1 MPNLPLPSAPAVAL
15 VALALGATPALAQR
29 GGATAESLESLAA
42 APVRGQQVT
51 GLVAAFVKGND
62 TVLMKAYG
70 NADVEWDV
78 PMAVDAMFEVGSI
91 AKQFIAAAILQL
103 RYAGKL

>member
-29 GGATAESLESLAA
+29 GGAPAETLESLAA
-42 APVRGQQVT
+42 APVRGQRVT
-51 GLVAAFVKGND
+51 GLVAAVVKGND
-62 TVLMKAYG
+62 TLLMKAYG

-78 PMAVDAMFEVGSI
+78 PMAGDAVFEVGAI
-91 AKQFIAAAILQL
+91 AKQFNPPAILPL
-103 RYAGKL
+103 RPAG